1 MTRILAVL
9 FAIMCAAP
17 VIAETLPPGLDPQN
31 TILLDTKYGRV
42 IIKLRTDV
50 APQHAERS
58 STFTTT
64 CRSTA

>member
-31 TILLDTKYGRV
+31 TIFLDTKYGRV
-42 IIKLRTDV
+42 DHQ
-50 APQHAERS
+50 AAH
-58 STFTTT
+58 
-64 CRSTA
+64 